1 MFGDEVGYMSAGKED
16 LSEDQQAK
24 VDKHVKKLLQ
34 ESEQRVEKLLMRKGK
49 ELRKL
54 AKNLYWYDY
63 LDAKEMDLIFKGGEI
78 KNKTKVRE
86 WEFDTEIEAENTQGR
101 DPVYKP
107 QGPLTTS

>member
-1 MFGDEVGYMSAGKED
+1 MFGEDVGYMSASNKE
-16 LSEDQQAK
+16 LSEDAK
-24 VDKHVKKLLQ
+24 AKIDAHVKKILK
-34 ESEQRVEKLLMRKGK
+34 ESEERVEKLLLSKGK

-86 WEFDTEIEAENTQGR
+86 WEFDTEIEPENTKGR
-101 DPVYKP
+101 DPVYVP
-107 QGPLTTS
+107 QGPDTFS